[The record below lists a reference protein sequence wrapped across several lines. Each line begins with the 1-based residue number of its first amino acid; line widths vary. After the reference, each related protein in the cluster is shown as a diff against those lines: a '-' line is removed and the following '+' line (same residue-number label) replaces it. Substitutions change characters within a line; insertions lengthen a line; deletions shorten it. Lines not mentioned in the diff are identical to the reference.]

1 MMSLFVTIPE
11 DCHLVIDDVNY
22 AGRQVYRMLHEF
34 DGTGSFEITERT
46 QSGDL
51 IGVGQKTIYMNEA
64 QNKQVMIAFC
74 LRQIDYL
81 KKQLEKEKSRLLELS
96 NVRLLEENPDSEST
110 LPVYHLCHIC
120 GRTIS
125 SSDLHKCNGIYGRT
139 DK

>member
-11 DCHLVIDDVNY
+11 DCHLIIDGVDY
-22 AGRQVYRMLHEF
+22 ARREVYRMLHAF

-51 IGVGQKTIYMNEA
+51 VGVGQKTIYMDEA

-81 KKQLEKEKSRLLELS
+81 KDQLEKEENRLLEL
-96 NVRLLEENPDSEST
+96 
-110 LPVYHLCHIC
+110 
-120 GRTIS
+120 IS
-125 SSDLHKCNGIYGRT
+125 CETSGG
-139 DK
+139 

>member
-22 AGRQVYRMLHEF
+22 AGSEVYRMLHEF

-51 IGVGQKTIYMNEA
+51 VGIGQKTIYMNEA

-96 NVRLLEENPDSEST
+96 NVRLLDEE
-110 LPVYHLCHIC
+110 
-120 GRTIS
+120 
-125 SSDLHKCNGIYGRT
+125 
-139 DK
+139 